1 MQMNTQQKRYAL
13 SRSSA
18 IKATFF
24 SLVLFYFLEDISKPI
39 FSTAMN
45 EEAGETTSNHLVMR
59 DVNFPKKIDS
69 GWDESGIALYKDRV
83 KSLAKEGVIDT
94 TVYPPGPTD
103 TKGGLLEERVNA
115 FAVSNSETRFWSN
128 LSNGGWERQ
137 TFHIF
142 NKYINVGRTTV
153 VDFGEL
159 RLSYYSVPALYSDDI
174 VIHIRWTISSAYL
187 RNLDWTYAALSWT
200 ICTPCFWYRGRSG
213 RLCNS

>member
-1 MQMNTQQKRYAL
+1 MEFADMQMNTQQKRYAL

-115 FAVSNSETRFWSN
+115 FAVSNRETLFSCWG
-128 LSNGGWERQ
+128 L
-137 TFHIF
+137 TKH
-142 NKYINVGRTTV
+142 NKTPLFIRRTNTNSHV
-153 VDFGEL
+153 E
-159 RLSYYSVPALYSDDI
+159 
-174 VIHIRWTISSAYL
+174 
-187 RNLDWTYAALSWT
+187 
-200 ICTPCFWYRGRSG
+200 TPLHPPSPPWPQPSLLATTTGTLPS
-213 RLCNS
+213 